1 MDGMSC
7 LPTINHVAKMLTP
20 TAGISCLTQVQ
31 RQMMDILQ
39 RTINVQSE
47 YAVDNGQLLHVVF
60 YQQLA

>member
-47 YAVDNGQLLHVVF
+47 YAVDNG
-60 YQQLA
+60 